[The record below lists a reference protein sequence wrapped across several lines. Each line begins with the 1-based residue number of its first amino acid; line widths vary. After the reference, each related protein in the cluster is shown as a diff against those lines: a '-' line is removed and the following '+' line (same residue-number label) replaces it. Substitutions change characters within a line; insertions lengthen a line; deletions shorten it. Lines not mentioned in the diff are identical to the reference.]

1 MFSTSEPLLSQDAI
15 GRISVPKVPLQKD
28 DNTVI
33 ENDDTD
39 LLSHSDMS
47 WETMEDRYMLFEIAS
62 DDSISTTSK
71 SSSNVNFA

>member
-1 MFSTSEPLLSQDAI
+1 MFSTSEPLLSQNAI
-15 GRISVPKVPLQKD
+15 GRISVPKAPLQKD
-28 DNTVI
+28 DIVI

-62 DDSISTTSK
+62 NDSISTTSK